1 VSGVIAK
8 SEGAE
13 FLVKECPCFRE
24 FEGEQIC
31 INDNVLRKMV
41 TIDVDTELIGSKL
54 VSEEFLRT
62 KSNEDDLCFCLVYL
76 GEDELYHCMSQQQN
90 ILVRGQEVSKE
101 EMQQALEILAPENAR
116 FATVLCEECLYNII
130 AALKDEGYRSCPI

>member
-1 VSGVIAK
+1 M
-8 SEGAE
+8 SEGTE
-13 FLVKECPCFRE
+13 FLAKECPCFRE

-62 KSNEDDLCFCLVYL
+62 KSNEDDLCFCLAYL
-76 GEDELYHCMSQQQN
+76 GEDELYHCMTQQQN

-116 FATVLCEECLYNII
+116 FSTVLCGECLYNII
-130 AALKDEGYRSCPI
+130 AALKDEGHPSCPI